1 MKLSDYAKLV
11 GVTDTTASQWW
22 QAEQM
27 AET

>member
-1 MKLSDYAKLV
+1 VKLSDLAKPV

-22 QAEQM
+22 QAEQV